1 MVAVQL
7 TVRVFLG
14 GTVITRIGGMNRMGQ
29 AKGKVDFGE
38 HVACAKGEC
47 HVGSRL
53 TCKQEIR
60 GRRGVMI
67 LGE

>member
-1 MVAVQL
+1 VWL
-7 TVRVFLG
+7 TVKVFLG
-14 GTVITRIGGMNRMGQ
+14 GTVMMRMTGVNRMGLV
-29 AKGKVDFGE
+29 KERGKVDFGE
-38 HVACAKGEC
+38 RVACAKGGC

-53 TCKQEIR
+53 TCKQGIR